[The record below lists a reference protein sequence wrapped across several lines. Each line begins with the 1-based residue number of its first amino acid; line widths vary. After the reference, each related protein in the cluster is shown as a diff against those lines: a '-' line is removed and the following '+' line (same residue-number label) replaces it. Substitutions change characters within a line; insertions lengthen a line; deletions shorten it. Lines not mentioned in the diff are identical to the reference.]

1 MKRIFVFILLLFSQ
15 YQVIYSIDNIYEDA
29 MIHFVE
35 EIVETREFEI
45 RESGDDSLYNH
56 TLIFETDA
64 ADMRSKLPQ
73 TIHSYRIINFGIP
86 ELQCYLDT
94 VPDGIIRFFFI
105 NQMDYGQKRTAPFF
119 ISFVDVMVKKT
130 NSVLYFR
137 RMTGHDFCYKY
148 NCETNTLEYKYYV
161 SGNLEGADAF
171 DYLRGK
177 GLRGIYSNIAFY

>member
-35 EIVETREFEI
+35 EIVETNEFTVREI
-45 RESGDDSLYNH
+45 GDDSLYNH

-94 VPDGIIRFFFI
+94 VPDGFIRFFFV

-119 ISFVDVMVKKT
+119 ISFVEVMVKKT
-130 NSVLYFR
+130 NSVLYFKQ
-137 RMTGHDFCYKY
+137 MLGHDFCYKY

-177 GLRGIYSNIAFY
+177 RLRGIYSNIAFY

>member
-35 EIVETREFEI
+35 EIVEPREFAI

-73 TIHSYRIINFGIP
+73 TIHGYRIINWGIP
-86 ELQCYLDT
+86 ELQHYLDT
-94 VPDGIIRFFFI
+94 VSDGIIRFFFI
-105 NQMDYGQKRTAPFF
+105 DKM
-119 ISFVDVMVKKT
+119 
-130 NSVLYFR
+130 
-137 RMTGHDFCYKY
+137 DFCKKCQAQIYIEFVEAVIKKSDPEINFRDLRGYNISYKY
-148 NCETNTLEYKYYV
+148 NCETNTLDYNYWI
-161 SGNLEGADAF
+161 SGLFSNYDAINF
-171 DYLRGK
+171 LRRK